1 MADTDEDV
9 SLNQSGQETGERSQE
24 ATWHPHQGTQ
34 RIFNVSVKGG
44 NFSRLLKLRKE
55 LS

>member
-1 MADTDEDV
+1 MADTDEDG
-9 SLNQSGQETGERSQE
+9 LNQSGQETGERSQE

-34 RIFNVSVKGG
+34 RIFNVNVKGG
-44 NFSRLLKLRKE
+44 NFSRLLKFRKE